1 MRSGRD
7 RAPAPPSGRV
17 HWLYACAFL
26 SGIAALCYEVV
37 WARSF
42 SLALGAT
49 RLATGAVVAGFLG
62 GMAVGARAYPALR
75 ARVPDPLRGY
85 ALLEAGIAVTALALT
100 WLAPALPRAFAALAG
115 DLDGGAALTALRFAT
130 AIVLL
135 LVPCALM
142 GATFPALAMAAIDS
156 PGALGRRLGAVYGW
170 NTLGAAAG
178 ALLAGLAL
186 IELLG
191 ARGTAMAAAALN
203 LVVAGAA
210 LGLARRWPADPSP
223 ATATAA
229 PGTASGTRLPRALV
243 TATLLLSGFTTLAYE
258 IVWFRALTYLFGNS
272 TYAFSVMLFVFL
284 TGLGA
289 GSLLLG
295 PVARRGA
302 TDRAFAL
309 CQLGIAIAATA
320 AIALLALVLQSP
332 ALEQHVSIFYR
343 SVYGLPWWQ
352 RLGVATGA
360 AVVALLPP
368 TLLMGLAFPLGAS
381 LFAGAGGT
389 RGLGRGLGGAAALA
403 NAGSI
408 LGALAAALVI
418 LPRLGSAGGT
428 LAIAAINVGLGLA
441 ALPHVRTR
449 LVTGTAAVAVA
460 ALALGVLTQDRLQFT
475 VAGRTILDPELVFA
489 KEGDL
494 ATVQVWRDRRQP
506 GRLGMAIDGT
516 IIGATRTWGDSPY
529 RKQVFLAHL
538 PFALEPRAASVMTV
552 GLGSGSTLEAL
563 LAHPQ
568 VAHAEVVEI
577 NAPVAEACLLF
588 PESRALIDP
597 RATLV
602 VEDAIHRLQRADR
615 RWDVIVSD
623 GKLAQSFSGNSKLL
637 TREYYALCARHLT
650 DRGVF
655 VQWMPLA
662 ITIDELGVIARTMAQ
677 AFPHVGLFFEPPTNL
692 VFAGALR
699 PLGGRP
705 RAADA
710 SLAGTRVPRDL
721 AALGIPGMDGL
732 RARWVADGTA
742 LLRAVGPGPVNTWDR
757 PVLEFLAYRS
767 AGVQYQGGG
776 ADVLALLQRAEALA
790 AGSPDAELVATPEG
804 AGMSFLRGALAAAL
818 AGDTVRAGL
827 LAAEARGRSP
837 GDGAV
842 AYWADRLGTGT
853 VVAAP

>member
-1 MRSGRD
+1 MQGGTD
-7 RAPAPPSGRV
+7 RAPAPPGGRV

-49 RLATGAVVAGFLG
+49 RLATGAAVAGFLG

-75 ARVPDPLRGY
+75 ARVADPLKGY

-100 WLAPALPRAFAALAG
+100 WLAPSLPRAFAWLAG

-130 AIVLL
+130 AIALL

-142 GATFPALAMAAIDS
+142 GATFPALALAVVDS

-186 IELLG
+186 TELLG
-191 ARGTAMAAAALN
+191 ARGTALVAAALN
-203 LVVAGAA
+203 LMVAGAA
-210 LGLARRWPADPSP
+210 LALARGGLAAPAPEANATMP
-223 ATATAA
+223 APAV
-229 PGTASGTRLPRALV
+229 TRFPRGLIA
-243 TATLLLSGFTTLAYE
+243 ATLLLSGFTTLAYE

-272 TYAFSVMLFVFL
+272 TYAFAVMLFVFL
-284 TGLGA
+284 AGLGA

-295 PVARRGA
+295 PIARRGA
-302 TDRAFAL
+302 TERAFAL
-309 CQLGIAIAATA
+309 CQPGIAIAATA
-320 AIALLALVLQSP
+320 AIAMLAHVLQSP

-343 SVYGLPWWQ
+343 TVYGLPWWQ
-352 RLGVATGA
+352 RLGVATGVA
-360 AVVALLPP
+360 LVALLPP
-368 TLLMGLAFPLGAS
+368 TVLMGLAFPLGAS
-381 LFAGAGGT
+381 LFAGPGGA
-389 RGLGRGLGGAAALA
+389 RGLGRGLGSAAALA

-408 LGALAAALVI
+408 LGALVAALLI
-418 LPRLGSAGGT
+418 LPRLGSAAGT

-441 ALPHVRTR
+441 ALRHIRTR
-449 LVTGTAAVAVA
+449 PVTAVAGAAVVS
-460 ALALGVLTQDRLQFT
+460 LALGALTQDRLQFT
-475 VAGRTILDPELVFA
+475 VAGRTILDPELLFA

-494 ATVQVWRDRRQP
+494 ATVQVWRDRTRP
-506 GRLGMAIDGT
+506 DRMGMAIDGT

-563 LAHPQ
+563 LAHPG

-602 VEDAIHRLQRADR
+602 VEDAIHHLQRTDR

-637 TREYYALCARHLT
+637 TREYYGLCADHLT

-662 ITIDELGVIARTMAQ
+662 ITPDELGVITRTMA
-677 AFPHVGLFFEPPTNL
+677 ATFPHVGLFFEPPANL
-692 VFAGALR
+692 VFTGAR
-699 PLGGRP
+699 QPLAGRP
-705 RAADA
+705 RAEDA
-710 SLAGTRVPRDL
+710 AIDGTRVPRDL

-732 RARWVADGTA
+732 RARWVADGPA
-742 LLRAVGPGPVNTWDR
+742 LLAAVGPGPVNTWDR
-757 PVLEFLAYRS
+757 PRLEFLAYRS
-767 AGVQYQGGG
+767 AGVQYLGGG
-776 ADVLALLQRAEALA
+776 AQVLELLQRAEALA
-790 AGSPDAELVATPEG
+790 AASPDAALVATPEG
-804 AGMSFLRGALAAAL
+804 AGMSFLRAALAAAL
-818 AGDTVRAGL
+818 AGDMPRAGQ

-837 GDGAV
+837 ADGAV
-842 AYWADRLGTGT
+842 AYWADRLQTGA
-853 VVAAP
+853 VAAAR